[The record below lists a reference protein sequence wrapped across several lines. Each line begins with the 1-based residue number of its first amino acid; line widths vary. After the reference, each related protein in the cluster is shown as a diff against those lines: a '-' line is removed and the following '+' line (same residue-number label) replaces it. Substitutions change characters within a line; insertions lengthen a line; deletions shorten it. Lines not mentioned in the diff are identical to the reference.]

1 LSKKQRQQ
9 ALLAVL
15 ALILVIVAGRRL
27 GSLFSVDSF
36 SGSGG
41 RSSGGRTTGLA
52 EQDWRTTLPEVEE
65 LHSSAL
71 EVGTEA
77 LSEGRDPF
85 QAGRPEPPPQPKPT
99 ESDIRQRIEE
109 ARQRRAT
116 EVTEVAAPVRPPVP
130 RPPAIDV
137 VYLGS
142 FGNGRK
148 RLAVFTDGSE
158 IFNVP
163 EGDILK
169 DKFVVVKIGM
179 ESADLGF
186 IGFPEAPAKRLEI
199 GG

>member
-1 LSKKQRQQ
+1 MSKKQKQQ

-15 ALILVIVAGRRL
+15 ALILVIAAGRRL

-71 EVGTEA
+71 VMGTEA

-85 QAGRPEPPPQPKPT
+85 QAGRPEPPPRPKPT
-99 ESDIRQRIEE
+99 ESDLRQRIEE
-109 ARQRRAT
+109 ARQRRTT
-116 EVTEVAAPVRPPVP
+116 EVTAPVRPPAP

-137 VYLGS
+137 VYLGN
-142 FGNGRK
+142 FGNGRR

-169 DKFVVVKIGM
+169 DKFVLVKIGM

-186 IGFPEAPAKRLEI
+186 VGFPEAPAQRLEI

>member
-1 LSKKQRQQ
+1 LSKKQKQQ

-15 ALILVIVAGRRL
+15 ALILVIAAGRRL

-71 EVGTEA
+71 VMGTEA

-85 QAGRPEPPPQPKPT
+85 QAGRPEPPPRPKPT
-99 ESDIRQRIEE
+99 ESDLRQRIEE
-109 ARQRRAT
+109 ARQRRTT
-116 EVTEVAAPVRPPVP
+116 EVTAPVRPPAP

-137 VYLGS
+137 VYLGN
-142 FGNGRK
+142 FGNGRR

-169 DKFVVVKIGM
+169 DKFVLVKIGM

-186 IGFPEAPAKRLEI
+186 VGFPEAPAQRLEI